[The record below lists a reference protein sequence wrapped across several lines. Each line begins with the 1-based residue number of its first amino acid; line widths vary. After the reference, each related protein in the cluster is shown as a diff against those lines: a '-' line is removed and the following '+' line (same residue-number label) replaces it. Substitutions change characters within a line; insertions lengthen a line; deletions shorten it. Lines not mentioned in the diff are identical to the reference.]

1 MYKMNGR
8 CARVE
13 VGSPVRR
20 LLWASSVCVCVFVS
34 LRDILKTESS
44 GFGDGVDVEGEWKSR
59 FFA

>member
-1 MYKMNGR
+1 MGIQ
-8 CARVE
+8 RVCT
-13 VGSPVRR
+13 R
-20 LLWASSVCVCVFVS
+20 VCVCVCVCVS